1 MPHSCQSNDPST
13 AGPLADKTQRQI
25 RPLRERDPVLHRIKR
40 VIISGATLAKEK
52 YRTRRL
58 GEVAVKGKQ
67 IPTEIF
73 ALLG

>member
-1 MPHSCQSNDPST
+1 
-13 AGPLADKTQRQI
+13 
-25 RPLRERDPVLHRIKR
+25 
-40 VIISGATLAKEK
+40 VIVSGATLAKAKEK

-73 ALLG
+73 ALLGEESESPKGSETTFHDHQ

>member
-1 MPHSCQSNDPST
+1 LTKIPEYE
-13 AGPLADKTQRQI
+13 A
-25 RPLRERDPVLHRIKR
+25 R
-40 VIISGATLAKEK
+40 VIVSGATLAKAKGE